1 MEFRKDLFANERDD
15 DLNEVGQP
23 TQRQDALGHVTGRS
37 RFFDDHAVPGML
49 HMKFAR
55 SPHHHA
61 RIRSMD
67 VREAAQMPGVVR
79 VLTSEDVPKKVHTLL
94 ILLDL
99 GPDDEPPLAFD
110 KVRYR
115 GEPVAAVIAET
126 ESAAA
131 AAAAKVRVDYE
142 PLPSVFDVEEALEPG
157 APLINEYHGRNWY
170 DYNGHD
176 FQKIRFGDV
185 ERAFREADHVIE
197 ERYQMT
203 PIEHAPTETGG
214 CIAAPDTAGRY
225 VCYTNTQALFFSL
238 ETAAQILKVPS
249 NRLHFVGGTVGGGFG
264 GKVDSVH
271 EPLAILGA
279 MLTQR
284 PVRSAYSRAEEMQVS
299 SPRGAERFYIKDGVM
314 NDGRIVARSARIYF
328 DAGAYSRLSPYGAV
342 KAAAHMPGPYYIPN
356 VWVDARCV
364 YTNRTPSSAMR
375 GFGVTG
381 ADFALEVQ
389 MDKLAPG
396 RHGPHGVPDSQRVS
410 GRRHEGAPA
419 GDQECGPH
427 RVRPGRGPARRLA
440 ALGTFPGD
448 VLDARRRR
456 RARRN
461 HADTGTG
468 NGIGERFIP
477 SPGAACR
484 PRGRGGCGPVI
495 DLARCVV
502 RGTAGYRPPAVPWRE
517 GAGCRAC
524 WERGGVRD
532 DGEKTRA
539 RDRIGQLPDRHE
551 PRWGSEPGARALQ
564 PRRQVHR
571 RPLLDR
577 SGSGDEECSA
587 ADLRGSPRRPGR
599 GCLRRHRRLR
609 HRAALHGQLRL
620 ARDPPGRQ
628 RAAPCSK
635 RRPRSWRSTVPI
647 SSPTAGATSMCAA
660 LRRAQSRWP
669 RRPARRSSSRA
680 ALCRGAG
687 SSSFPC
693 RLRTPRPARWIR

>member
-142 PLPSVFDVEEALEPG
+142 PLPAVFDVEEALEPG
-157 APLINEYHGRNWY
+157 APLVNEYHGRNWY

-176 FQKIRFGDV
+176 YQKIRFGDV

-249 NRLHFVGGTVGGGFG
+249 NQLHFVGGTVGGGFG

-271 EPLAILGA
+271 EPLALLGA

-314 NDGRIVARSARIYF
+314 SDGRIVARYARIYF

-342 KAAAHMPGPYYIPN
+342 KAAAHMPGPYYIPD

-389 MDKLAPG
+389 MDKLARLVGMDPMEFRLLNAYRDGDMKAHRRVTKNAALIECVQAAAELADWPIAERFRAMSSMRDGGGERGVVTPTPIPAQAPG
-396 RHGPHGVPDSQRVS
+396 NGTSARRAQPTGTDAASGVARTPVRPDAPPAKVPDSAASTRS
-410 GRRHEGAPA
+410 PLA
-419 GDQECGPH
+419 
-427 RVRPGRGPARRLA
+427 GRGRMSSL
-440 ALGTFPGD
+440 LGT
-448 VLDARRRR
+448 RRR
-456 RARRN
+456 
-461 HADTGTG
+461 
-468 NGIGERFIP
+468 
-477 SPGAACR
+477 
-484 PRGRGGCGPVI
+484 
-495 DLARCVV
+495 
-502 RGTAGYRPPAVPWRE
+502 
-517 GAGCRAC
+517 
-524 WERGGVRD
+524 
-532 DGEKTRA
+532 
-539 RDRIGQLPDRHE
+539 
-551 PRWGSEPGARALQ
+551 
-564 PRRQVHR
+564 
-571 RPLLDR
+571 
-577 SGSGDEECSA
+577 
-587 ADLRGSPRRPGR
+587 
-599 GCLRRHRRLR
+599 
-609 HRAALHGQLRL
+609 
-620 ARDPPGRQ
+620 
-628 RAAPCSK
+628 
-635 RRPRSWRSTVPI
+635 
-647 SSPTAGATSMCAA
+647 
-660 LRRAQSRWP
+660 
-669 RRPARRSSSRA
+669 
-680 ALCRGAG
+680 
-687 SSSFPC
+687 
-693 RLRTPRPARWIR
+693 

>member
-15 DLNEVGQP
+15 DLNEVGRP

-49 HMKFAR
+49 HMKYAR

-61 RIRSMD
+61 RIHSMD

-142 PLPSVFDVEEALEPG
+142 PLPAVFDVEEALAPG
-157 APLINEYHGRNWY
+157 APLVNEYHGRNWY
-170 DYNGHD
+170 DYGGHD

-185 ERAFREADHVIE
+185 ERAFGEADHVIE

-225 VCYTNTQALFFSL
+225 ICYTNTQALFFSL
-238 ETAAQILKVPS
+238 ETAAQILEVPS

-299 SPRGAERFYIKDGVM
+299 SPRGAERFYIRDGVM
-314 NDGRIVARSARIYF
+314 NDGRIVARYARIYC
-328 DAGAYSRLSPYGAV
+328 DAGAYSRLTPYGAV
-342 KAAAHMPGPYYIPN
+342 KAAAHMPGPYWIPN

-389 MDKLAPG
+389 MDKLARLVGMDPMEFRILNAYRDG
-396 RHGPHGVPDSQRVS
+396 DMKAH
-410 GRRHEGAPA
+410 RR
-419 GDQECGPH
+419 GDQERGSH
-427 RVRPGRGPARRLA
+427 RVRPGRGAACGLA
-440 ALGTFPGD
+440 DRGAFPRN

-456 RARRN
+456 RARHG
-461 HADTGTG
+461 HADAGAG
-468 NGIGERFIP
+468 SGCGERSVP
-477 SPGAACR
+477 ANGA
-484 PRGRGGCGPVI
+484 GCGCRDCGP
-495 DLARCVV
+495 RP
-502 RGTAGYRPPAVPWRE
+502 TAGPGPAGPRRRRRHCLRATPWRD

-524 WERGGVRD
+524 SEPGDARS
-532 DGEKTRA
+532 DGKATRT
-539 RDRIGQLPDRHE
+539 RDRIGQLPDRDE
-551 PRWGSEPGARALQ
+551 PRR
-564 PRRQVHR
+564 
-571 RPLLDR
+571 
-577 SGSGDEECSA
+577 
-587 ADLRGSPRRPGR
+587 
-599 GCLRRHRRLR
+599 
-609 HRAALHGQLRL
+609 
-620 ARDPPGRQ
+620 
-628 RAAPCSK
+628 
-635 RRPRSWRSTVPI
+635 
-647 SSPTAGATSMCAA
+647 
-660 LRRAQSRWP
+660 
-669 RRPARRSSSRA
+669 
-680 ALCRGAG
+680 
-687 SSSFPC
+687 
-693 RLRTPRPARWIR
+693 